1 VSISEGGVSGRQL
14 DVYDMLEPGRIV
26 EVLRDAS
33 PPTVAER
40 DAFRGSGVRARIC
53 DWCAGPIPDTFRV
66 DAETCGA
73 KCRKSRW
80 RARRAVSRSS
90 RTRPGARRARDDASL
105 LATGDASPST
115 SHGHAEES
123 RRRTGRV
130 CDWCAGP
137 IREGARV
144 DTEVC
149 GAKCRK
155 ARWRFGR
162 AVPGAP
168 ARSPVRRR
176 DPRDA
181 SRLQHLAE
189 GTARFCYA
197 DPPYPGRAGYYE
209 ERREVDHAELIARL
223 QAGWPDGWAL
233 STSAAALRDVLALC
247 PPGVR
252 VCVWRRRTRPA
263 RSRRALSAWEPL
275 LVVGGRPLSVEAPQE
290 LLDVLDY
297 RGRYDAFP
305 GALTGMKPPEFGV
318 WLFRQLGARPGD
330 KLADLFPG
338 SGAITRAWDLYTSR
352 DDRART
358 LGAGVDDAAAASVGS
373 AAAAAR
379 EGGSR

>member
-1 VSISEGGVSGRQL
+1 VSARQL
-14 DVYDMLEPGRIV
+14 DVYDVLEPGRV
-26 EVLRDAS
+26 GEVLRDAS
-33 PPTVAER
+33 PPTAVVE
-40 DAFRGSGVRARIC
+40 DAFRGSGTRGRIC
-53 DWCAGPIPDTFRV
+53 AWCGGPIREAARV
-66 DAETCGA
+66 DTEVCGVV
-73 KCRKSRW
+73 CRKARW
-80 RARRAVSRSS
+80 RARRVVSGDP
-90 RTRPGARRARDDASL
+90 RTRPGARRARGDASL
-105 LATGDASPST
+105 VASGDASHST
-115 SHGHAEES
+115 SNVHAEES
-123 RRRTGRV
+123 RRRGGRV
-130 CDWCAGP
+130 CAWCAGP

-197 DPPYPGRAGYYE
+197 DPPYPGRSGYYP
-209 ERREVDHAELIARL
+209 ERQEVDHAELIARL
-223 QAGWPDGWAL
+223 EAGWPDGWAL

-252 VCVWRRRTRPA
+252 VCAWRRRTRPA
-263 RSRRALSAWEPL
+263 RSRRTLSAWEPL

-379 EGGSR
+379 GRGSR